1 MKDLTISPITRRLT
15 REQRRLVRSLET
27 EFGTTFTAWMGDDD
41 NEFACVH
48 GDASGID
55 ADVRTLFATVHE
67 SDSPLTFK
75 TTSEQTFLIVPL
87 VTGYCDPAVAIAE
100 LPERSSELL
109 RRHAAL
115 FLEAEKLR
123 RANRQVNEVNDSL
136 THAVAGCYEE
146 LIFLRD
152 LAAHLSLATGSA
164 DTARRLL
171 PQLSL
176 TLRVEA
182 VAMITNFCPGDENS
196 PSEAGTHRPEVLW
209 AGDALLEDHQ
219 FLRMLGEFVQQG
231 EPELAIQN
239 DFDRHSL
246 APEFPEVQEF
256 LLVRIGPATAGRW
269 LFAANRIL
277 DERAKRKRY
286 RASEKELGTNEATL
300 LTSAASFL
308 ATHFQNLELLRQKDE
323 MFMEIVRAL
332 VNALEARDPYTS
344 GHSERVACFA
354 KRLAEQI
361 GLDDEACEIIHLSGL
376 LHDVGKLGVNDAILR
391 KEGKLSDTEFL
402 SISRHPDL
410 GRAILQDLTH
420 LRSVL
425 PGVLHHHE
433 RYDGT
438 GYPSR
443 LAGEAIPL
451 EGRLLSICDAYD
463 AMTSDRPYRNGMP
476 QERAESILRDGVGVQ
491 WDPALIDAFFAVMPD
506 ILGIR
511 EEHKLR
517 AANKRKVAAELRT
530 AVSARPDA

>member
-1 MKDLTISPITRRLT
+1 MTDLAISPIAQRLT
-15 REQRRLVRSLET
+15 REQRRLVRNLET
-27 EFGTTFTAWMGDDD
+27 EFGAKFTAWMGEEGK
-41 NEFACVH
+41 EFACVH
-48 GDASGID
+48 GDPRGID
-55 ADVRTLFATVHE
+55 ADVRMLFAAVHE

-75 TTSEQTFLIVPL
+75 TCSEQTFLIVPL
-87 VTGYCDPAVAIAE
+87 VTGYCEPAVAIAE
-100 LPERSSELL
+100 FPERSSELL

-115 FLEAEKLR
+115 FLETENLR
-123 RANRQVNEVNDSL
+123 RTNRQVNEVNDSL
-136 THAVAGCYEE
+136 THAVSGCYEE

-152 LAAHLSLATGSA
+152 LAAHLNLAMGSV

-182 VAMITNFCPGDENS
+182 VAMISHFHTDKENFPTES
-196 PSEAGTHRPEVLW
+196 GTSRPEVLW
-209 AGDALLEDHQ
+209 ASESLLEDRQ
-219 FLRMLGEFVQQG
+219 CLRLLGEFVTEG

-239 DFDRHSL
+239 DFDRHAL
-246 APEFPEVQEF
+246 ATEFPEIQEF
-256 LLVRIGPATAGRW
+256 LLVRVGPATAGRW

-277 DERAKRKRY
+277 DERAARKRY

-308 ATHFQNLELLRQKDE
+308 ATHFQNLELLHQKDE

-344 GHSERVACFA
+344 GHSERVACYG

-361 GLDDEACEIIHLSGL
+361 GLDEETCEVVHLSGL
-376 LHDVGKLGVNDAILR
+376 LHDVGKLGVNDSILR
-391 KEGKLSDTEFL
+391 KEGQLSDDEFVA
-402 SISRHPDL
+402 ISRHPNL
-410 GRAILQDLTH
+410 GREILQDLTH

-425 PGVLHHHE
+425 PGVLYHHE
-433 RYDGT
+433 RYDGK
-438 GYPSR
+438 GYPCR

-476 QERAESILRDGVGVQ
+476 QERAESILREGAGVQ
-491 WDPALIDAFFAVMPD
+491 WDSRLIAAFFAAMPD
-506 ILGIR
+506 ILKIR
-511 EEHKLR
+511 EEYNQR
-517 AANKRKVAAELRT
+517 AANKLTV
-530 AVSARPDA
+530 